1 MTRNLLVQTTIVQT
15 MPVRTVALAVTV
27 MIPESTRVELAVIIG
42 GAIIGTVYGVLDLQ
56 QILILARTELFRS
69 LSTKALLTEILV
81 ICCDELEILQM
92 LG

>member
-1 MTRNLLVQTTIVQT
+1 MQTK
-15 MPVRTVALAVTV
+15 PVTTVALAMTV
-27 MIPESTRVELAVIIG
+27 IIPETMSAELAVIIG

>member
-1 MTRNLLVQTTIVQT
+1 MQTK
-15 MPVRTVALAVTV
+15 PVTTVSLAMTV
-27 MIPESTRVELAVIIG
+27 MIPETMSAELAVIIG

-81 ICCDELEILQM
+81 IGCDELEILQM